1 MKLSI
6 PSKTFICGEYN
17 VLLNGIGIVVATEPS
32 FIISDSQVIHDPYD
46 NTGGFGLSGAKFLS
60 KYLNNRNLSDIT
72 ISHML
77 KAFKSEYPNQSGAD
91 IITQYLGGI
100 TTINHNDYK
109 SIQWQFAD
117 YELLIFK
124 TNSKV
129 DTYKHLSNIP
139 DLSTSIMN
147 HYVRQV
153 QEGLIHSKVQLVSNG
168 INSFYLY
175 LHRHGLVSETTGK
188 LVKDI
193 KSNCDVLAIK
203 GCGTLCNDSIIVLCK
218 KSSSNDI
225 KSFANKI
232 GIQYISSSNNIRR
245 GVYVVS

>member
-17 VLLNGIGIVVATEPS
+17 VLLNGTGIVIATEPS
-32 FIISDSQVIHDPYD
+32 FIMSDTQVVYDPYS

-60 KYLNNRNLSDIT
+60 AYLNNRNLSN
-72 ISHML
+72 ISIFHML
-77 KAFKSEYPNQSGAD
+77 KTFKSEYPNQSGAD
-91 IITQYLGGI
+91 IINQYLGGLTI
-100 TTINHNDYK
+100 INHNDYK
-109 SIQWQFAD
+109 TIPWQFGD
-117 YELLIFK
+117 HELLIFK
-124 TNSKV
+124 TNSKI

-139 DLSTSIMN
+139 NLSTSVMN
-147 HYVRQV
+147 QYVHQV
-153 QEGLIHSKVQLVSNG
+153 QEGLIGNDVQLVSNG
-168 INSFYLY
+168 INSFYSY
-175 LHRHGLVSETTGK
+175 LHKHSLVSETTGE
-188 LVKDI
+188 LVEYI

-218 KSSSNDI
+218 KSSSSDI